1 MSAETLVDRTPRTKP
16 MIESTRELHVLDF
29 FIVLA
34 TGRRIIL
41 RTALGFA
48 IFATVVVL
56 LLPSRYTATT
66 VVLPPTQSSS
76 ASSALLGQLTGS
88 NSLASMAGANLGL
101 KSQGDLYVALFHS
114 RTLQDAVIRRF
125 GLMQRYHAKNLSQ
138 GRKAFDAHSSV
149 SLGLKDGLITVEVT
163 DRDPNEAA
171 AIANGYVEEFRKFSA
186 NLAVT
191 EASQRRAFFQQQ
203 MLEANDN
210 LAKAEDVM
218 KRTEQTTGVLQIDSQ
233 TRALIES
240 AASIRAQIV
249 AKEVQLQSIRTYAAE
264 DNPEVVNTM
273 QQLAALQAQLAKLS
287 GTDQSSSSGMII
299 PKGKIPEAGLEYIR
313 KLRDVKYYE
322 AIAELL
328 GRQFEMAKVD
338 EARQGTGVQLV
349 DTAIPPDQRSFPKR
363 TLTVLFSLVIGLFAG
378 CVWVLILEAW
388 RHLKTTPNEAERV
401 SALRAALRSRSGHR
415 G

>member
-1 MSAETLVDRTPRTKP
+1 MV
-16 MIESTRELHVLDF
+16 ESTRELHVLDF

-34 TGRRIIL
+34 KGRRIIL

-48 IFATVVVL
+48 VLAIVVVL
-56 LLPSRYTATT
+56 LVPSRYTAST
-66 VVLPPTQSSS
+66 VVMPPTQTTS
-76 ASSALLGQLTGS
+76 ASSALLGQIAGS
-88 NSLASMAGANLGL
+88 GSLASMAGANLGL

-114 RTLQDAVIRRF
+114 RTLEDAVIRRF
-125 GLMQRYHAKNLSQ
+125 GLMQRYHAKNFSQ
-138 GRKAFDAHSSV
+138 ARKAFDGHSSV
-149 SLGLKDGLITVEVT
+149 ALGLKDGLITVEVT

-171 AIANGYVEEFRKFSA
+171 AIANGYVEEFRRFSA

-210 LAKAEDVM
+210 LAKAEDTM
-218 KRTEQTTGVLQIDSQ
+218 KRTEQATGVLQIDSQ

-240 AASIRAQIV
+240 AASIRAQMV
-249 AKEVQLQSIRTYAAE
+249 AKEVQLQGTRTYAAE
-264 DNPEVVNTM
+264 DNPEVVNAR
-273 QQLAALQAQLAKLS
+273 QQLAALQAQLTKLS
-287 GTDQSSSSGMII
+287 GTDQTSSSGMMI
-299 PKGKIPEAGLEYIR
+299 PKGKVPEAGLEYLR

-363 TLTVLFSLVIGLFAG
+363 TLTVLFSLVIGLFVG
-378 CVWVLILEAW
+378 CVSVLTSEAW
-388 RHLKTTPNEAERV
+388 RHLKATPDEAERV
-401 SALRAALRSRSGHR
+401 SALRAALRT
-415 G
+415 

>member
-1 MSAETLVDRTPRTKP
+1 MPAETLVDRTPRTKP

-66 VVLPPTQSSS
+66 VVLPPTQTSSV
-76 ASSALLGQLTGS
+76 SSALLGQLAGS
-88 NSLASMAGANLGL
+88 SSLASMAGANLGL
-101 KSQGDLYVALFHS
+101 KSPGDLYAALFHS

-125 GLMQRYHAKNLSQ
+125 ALMQRYDAKNLSQ
-138 GRKAFDAHSSV
+138 ARKAFDAHSSV

-186 NLAVT
+186 NLAIT

-210 LAKAEDVM
+210 LAKAEDAM

-264 DNPEVVNTM
+264 DNPEVVNTT

-313 KLRDVKYYE
+313 RLRDVKYYE

-378 CVWVLILEAW
+378 CVWVLMLEAW
-388 RHLKTTPNEAERV
+388 RHLKATPHEAERV
-401 SALRAALRSRSGHR
+401 SALRAALRA
-415 G
+415 